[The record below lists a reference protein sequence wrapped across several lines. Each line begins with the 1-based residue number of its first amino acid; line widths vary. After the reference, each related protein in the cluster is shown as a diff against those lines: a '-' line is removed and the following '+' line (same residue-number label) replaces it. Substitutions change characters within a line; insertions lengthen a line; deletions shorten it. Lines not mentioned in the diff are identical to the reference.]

1 LREQLKHGYNACLK
15 KADSEW
21 VAKSRVTFISSENSD
36 RVEQAFQTRRQ
47 EVGELFFGRFCE
59 GGHKLKFLKVPE
71 ATIRRLSRY
80 SRCLENL
87 TRKGEQIVSSA
98 QLAAYC
104 GVNAAQVRKDLAY
117 FGEFGIRGVGYY
129 ATELMHDI
137 KRILGLNKEWRLAIV
152 GIGNLGSSLLSYKDF
167 LKQNYKI
174 VAAFDID
181 PPKVIGRVSEKLGK
195 PIEILHPDRMKEV
208 VRERDI
214 EVGIIT
220 TPASEAQSVVD
231 QMVDAGIRGILN
243 FAPAQIRVP
252 EGFIIKNVF
261 FTTVLDNLAYLLS
274 TSKEITRIASEQ
286 KISTEKSADENRP
299 RKGKDGLSS
308 RRGDTGRF

>member
-1 LREQLKHGYNACLK
+1 
-15 KADSEW
+15 
-21 VAKSRVTFISSENSD
+21 
-36 RVEQAFQTRRQ
+36 
-47 EVGELFFGRFCE
+47 
-59 GGHKLKFLKVPE
+59 LKFLKVPE

-286 KISTEKSADENRP
+286 KISTEKSADKNRP

>member
-1 LREQLKHGYNACLK
+1 M
-15 KADSEW
+15 
-21 VAKSRVTFISSENSD
+21 
-36 RVEQAFQTRRQ
+36 
-47 EVGELFFGRFCE
+47 
-59 GGHKLKFLKVPE
+59 KFLKVPE

-87 TRKGEQIVSSA
+87 VRRGEKVVSSA

-129 ATELMHDI
+129 ATELMYDI
-137 KRILGLNKEWRLAIV
+137 KNILGLNKEWKMAVV
-152 GIGNLGSSLLSYKDF
+152 GIGNLGSALLSYKDF

-208 VRERDI
+208 VEERNV

-220 TPASEAQSVVD
+220 TPASEAQKVAD
-231 QMVDAGIRGILN
+231 QMVEAGIRGILN
-243 FAPAQIRVP
+243 FAPAQIDVP
-252 EGFIIKNVF
+252 EGFIVKSVF

-274 TSKEITRIASEQ
+274 SAKAIATIVSDQRNRSE
-286 KISTEKSADENRP
+286 TGTDEGVPGAGEDDRSP
-299 RKGKDGLSS
+299 R
-308 RRGDTGRF
+308 

>member
-1 LREQLKHGYNACLK
+1 M
-15 KADSEW
+15 
-21 VAKSRVTFISSENSD
+21 
-36 RVEQAFQTRRQ
+36 
-47 EVGELFFGRFCE
+47 
-59 GGHKLKFLKVPE
+59 KFLKVPE

-87 TRKGEQIVSSA
+87 IRKGEKVVSSA
-98 QLAAYC
+98 QLAAHC

-117 FGEFGIRGVGYY
+117 FGEFGTRGVGYY
-129 ATELMHDI
+129 ANELMHDI
-137 KRILGLNKEWRLAIV
+137 KGILGLNKEWRMAIV
-152 GIGNLGSSLLSYKDF
+152 GIGNLGSALLLYKDF

-208 VRERDI
+208 VRERNV

-220 TPASEAQSVVD
+220 TPASEAQNVAN
-231 QMVDAGIRGILN
+231 QMVDAGIKGVLN
-243 FAPAQIRVP
+243 FAPAQLHVP
-252 EGFIIKNVF
+252 EGFIVKNVF

-274 TSKEITRIASEQ
+274 SNTAIT
-286 KISTEKSADENRP
+286 KITPLQRNRTEKGVNENP
-299 RKGKDGLSS
+299 S
-308 RRGDTGRF
+308 